1 MNNPM
6 QSTGSILIIGI
17 GNEYRGDDAVGLYVA
32 RELAKLDPE
41 GCVVKECPGEGTYLL
56 NSWEGYR
63 NVIIIDAVKSLSAPG
78 NIRRVDATSQD
89 LPVHW
94 VHRSAH
100 SVSLAEAIK
109 LSRALETLPDSLVIY
124 GIEGDNFDPGEELSD
139 RVSLAAEK
147 LVSTILDEIKTLG

>member
-1 MNNPM
+1 M
-6 QSTGSILIIGI
+6 QSSNRILIIGI
-17 GNEYRGDDAVGLYVA
+17 GNEYRGDDAVGLHVA
-32 RELAKLDPE
+32 RELARQNLE

-78 NIRRVDATSQD
+78 NIQRIDARSHE
-89 LPVHW
+89 LPHHW
-94 VHRSAH
+94 VHQSAH

-124 GIEGDNFDPGEELSD
+124 GIEGTNFNPGEELSGPVN
-139 RVSLAAEK
+139 RAVGK
-147 LVSTILDEIKTLG
+147 LVSTILDDIESPG